1 MPATLYDLI
10 PRDEKPGND
19 VLLGRFLDYVEGR
32 RLQLYPAQESAILE
46 LFEEKNVI
54 LNTPTG
60 SGKSLVATALH
71 FQAIAQGRRSIYTC
85 PIKALVNEKFM
96 ALCREFGPDNVGLS
110 TGDASVNRD
119 APILCCTAEILANIA
134 LREGAQAN
142 VQEVVMDEFH
152 YYADRERG
160 VAWQVPLLTLP
171 QTRFLLMSATL
182 GDTTFFE
189 EELTRLNGRPTVA
202 VSSADRP
209 VPLEHAYSEL
219 PLAKTLE
226 SLAADGKAPVYVVH
240 FTQLEA
246 AQSAQDFTSLNVC
259 TREEKA
265 ALAGALEGFKFS
277 SPYGPDIK
285 KWLRLGIGLH
295 HAGLLPKYRVLIE
308 QLAQK
313 GLLKIICGTDTLG
326 VGINVPIRTVLF
338 TRLCKYDGQ
347 KTGILSARDF
357 HQIAGRAGRKGFD
370 DRGWVVVQA
379 PEHVIENLK
388 LAEKSARDGK
398 KTVKRQ
404 PPEKNFVNWDKNT
417 FLRLIAA
424 PPERLTSRFQ
434 VTHGMLLNVLSRN
447 GDGCRAMQQ
456 LIARCHETPR
466 QKQAHIKRAWQLFRS
481 LLDRKIVE
489 FIGPRSSGHK
499 SAPSSDAECEARNK
513 SENVVRPHPDPLPQE
528 REQQSDTA
536 GLSETS
542 EPTSAREQILP
553 LPGGEGRGEGG
564 RKLRVNI
571 ELQEDFSMDQALSL
585 YLLDTIPLVDPQQPD
600 YALILLT
607 LVESILEDPDII
619 LRKQL
624 NRVKDQKMAEM
635 KMEGVEYDQR
645 MEELEKLEYPKPNRE
660 FIYSTFNAFADRHPW
675 VGQENI
681 RPKSIARE
689 MFESFRSFSDY
700 IRDYELQR
708 AEGVLLRHLNRV
720 YKVLAQNV
728 PDAAKNDQI
737 REMELYLGSMIRQVD
752 SSLLDEWEKMRD
764 PNFQRAET
772 KEVRPPGVEEAAQ
785 DITRDTKAFT
795 AAIRNRIFVFLR
807 GLVIAD
813 YEAALANLSATGRA
827 DLPVSQDAQAPRQA
841 SVGAGRVPTDAD
853 GQPWTADRLRA
864 AMETYELEHERICLD
879 PNARN
884 ARHTYVTPSDDQK
897 SWRVQQMLVDP
908 EEDNDWTAEF
918 EVDLAQ
924 SRALG
929 EPFLRLRRIGSL
941 V

>member
-1 MPATLYDLI
+1 LI

-32 RLQLYPAQESAILE
+32 RLQLYAAQESAILE

-71 FQAIAQGRRSIYTC
+71 FQAIAKGRRSIYTC

-134 LREGAQAN
+134 LREGAEAN
-142 VQEVVMDEFH
+142 VQDVVMDEFH

-160 VAWQVPLLTLP
+160 VAWQIPLLTLP
-171 QTRFLLMSATL
+171 QTRFLVMSATL
-182 GDTTFFE
+182 GDTSFFE
-189 EELTRLNGRPTVA
+189 EELTRLNRRPTVA
-202 VSSADRP
+202 VSSTDRP
-209 VPLEHAYSEL
+209 VPLSHEYSEL

-226 SLAADGKAPVYVVH
+226 SLAADGRAPVYVVH

-246 AQSAQDFTSLNVC
+246 AQSAQDFTSINVC
-259 TREEKA
+259 SREEKA
-265 ALAGALEGFKFS
+265 AIAKALEGFKFS

-285 KWLRLGIGLH
+285 KWLRHGIGLH

-347 KTGILSARDF
+347 KTAILTARDF
-357 HQIAGRAGRKGFD
+357 HQISGRAGRKGFD
-370 DRGWVVVQA
+370 DRGWVVAQA

-417 FLRLIAA
+417 FARLIVA

-434 VTHGMLLNVLSRN
+434 VTHGMLLNVLSRK

-456 LIARCHETPR
+456 LIARCHDTPR
-466 QKQAHIKRAWQLFRS
+466 QKQAHIKRGWQLFRS

-489 FIGPRSSGHK
+489 LIPK
-499 SAPSSDAECEARNK
+499 DA
-513 SENVVRPHPDPLPQE
+513 D
-528 REQQSDTA
+528 
-536 GLSETS
+536 
-542 EPTSAREQILP
+542 
-553 LPGGEGRGEGG
+553 GRY
-564 RKLRVNI
+564 LRVNV

-607 LVESILEDPDII
+607 LVESILEDSDII

-624 NRVKDQKMAEM
+624 DRVKDQKMAEM
-635 KMEGVEYDQR
+635 KMEGIEYDKR

-660 FIYSTFNAFADRHPW
+660 FIYSTFNAFADKHPW

-720 YKVLAQNV
+720 YKVLTQNV
-728 PDAAKNDQI
+728 PDAAKNDQV

-772 KEVRPPGVEEAAQ
+772 KEVRPPGAEEAAL
-785 DITRDTKAFT
+785 DVTRDTKAFT
-795 AAIRNRIFVFLR
+795 TAIRNRIFVFLR
-807 GLVIAD
+807 GLVIED
-813 YEAALANLSATGRA
+813 YEAAIANLNS
-827 DLPVSQDAQAPRQA
+827 PS
-841 SVGAGRVPTDAD
+841 DAD
-853 GQPWTADRLRA
+853 GQPWTAECLHA
-864 AMETYELEHERICLD
+864 AVEAYHVEHERICLE
-879 PNARN
+879 PEARN
-884 ARHTYVTPSDDQK
+884 VRNTYVTPSEDK
-897 SWRVQQMLVDP
+897 KTLRVQQMLVDP
-908 EEDNDWTAEF
+908 EGDNDWVAEF

-924 SRALG
+924 SRALS

-941 V
+941 A